1 MMTFIFMGVLSAV
14 AILAVLMRLGIKR
27 FIRFPAILDV
37 SASVLLAVI
46 YSGTFGGM
54 AAAIAGG
61 LAFTGMVSLLRL
73 YYGMS
78 GTVRADAIL
87 LHRRTS
93 SWLTRLKHIA

>member
-1 MMTFIFMGVLSAV
+1 MITFMLMGILSAC

-54 AAAIAGG
+54 AAALAGG
-61 LAFTGMVSLLRL
+61 LAFTGMVSLLRM

-78 GTVRADAIL
+78 GNARNNVIAAYNRFMQ
-87 LHRRTS
+87 S
-93 SWLTRLKHIA
+93 VGGLT